1 MLSKDVF
8 FQRPKW
14 HASTYTDCEKAKT
27 CTSHQRDIKVSSQA
41 FYKKNYKTFGPD
53 SLAIIHL
60 KLLKLRP
67 HTLKIK
73 KTLTAVINTSRAAP
87 WLLRVAITFL
97 TSLQQCQSTKKKKS
111 VSKKLTVS
119 KYLTIHSRYVLYVN
133 FFYIHELQTCVC
145 SICPLLILF
154 MSFLFKE
161 RSASDCN
168 YLKKLRIR
176 HLILLLKDK
185 NCFTHGGRKVW
196 HLIQRRKGSL
206 MWVQK

>member
-133 FFYIHELQTCVC
+133 FFTYMNSRLVSVQFAHYLSSLCHFFSKKEVHQTA
-145 SICPLLILF
+145 IIW
-154 MSFLFKE
+154 
-161 RSASDCN
+161 
-168 YLKKLRIR
+168 
-176 HLILLLKDK
+176 K
-185 NCFTHGGRKVW
+185 N
-196 HLIQRRKGSL
+196 
-206 MWVQK
+206 

>member
-1 MLSKDVF
+1 MHLVSQGKNLENFLWKIKSIIMLSKDVF

-133 FFYIHELQTCVC
+133 FFTYMNSRLVSVQFAHYLSSLCHFFSKKEVHQTA
-145 SICPLLILF
+145 IIW
-154 MSFLFKE
+154 
-161 RSASDCN
+161 
-168 YLKKLRIR
+168 
-176 HLILLLKDK
+176 K
-185 NCFTHGGRKVW
+185 N
-196 HLIQRRKGSL
+196 
-206 MWVQK
+206 